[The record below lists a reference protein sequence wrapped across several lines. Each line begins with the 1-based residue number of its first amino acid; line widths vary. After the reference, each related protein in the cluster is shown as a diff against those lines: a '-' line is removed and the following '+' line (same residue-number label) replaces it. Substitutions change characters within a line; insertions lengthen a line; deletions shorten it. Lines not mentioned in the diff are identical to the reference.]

1 MKNIY
6 KKPLISNRDL
16 LEKVGFKEIEV
27 YSDFNV
33 YNEECERNIFV
44 CKKG

>member
-1 MKNIY
+1 MIG
-6 KKPLISNRDL
+6 IIGAMQE
-16 LEKVGFKEIEV
+16 EKVGFKEIEV
-27 YSDFNV
+27 ISDFNE